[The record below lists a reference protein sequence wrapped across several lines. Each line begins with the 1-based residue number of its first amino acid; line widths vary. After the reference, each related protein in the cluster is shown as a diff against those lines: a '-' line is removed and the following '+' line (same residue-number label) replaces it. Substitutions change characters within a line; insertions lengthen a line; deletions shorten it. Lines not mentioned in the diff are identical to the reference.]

1 MRTENTSSRVAF
13 DAGIDTP
20 DPQQNET
27 ARVLHSQN
35 VKVQS
40 LIMRLR
46 GDMNSKQFKSKSMG
60 RGGTLKIKSKY
71 QVIWCKEMFKLQ
83 L

>member
-1 MRTENTSSRVAF
+1 MLLWPSITGRMRTENTSSRVAF

-35 VKVQS
+35 VKV
-40 LIMRLR
+40 
-46 GDMNSKQFKSKSMG
+46 
-60 RGGTLKIKSKY
+60 
-71 QVIWCKEMFKLQ
+71 
-83 L
+83 